1 MPTPSIQPVEQPELA
16 SGKLG
21 LSRRATM
28 ALALIALLGLITI
41 VLSLNSSNETAYLTG
56 GSPVLI
62 LALPV
67 FLTGLLS
74 FLSPCTLPI
83 LPAYFAVTFQSKR
96 SSIFLMSMAFFF
108 GLATTLTLLGGAIS
122 ALSGLLFA
130 VRDSLSLI
138 GGIVIIVF
146 GILGMAGKGFAG
158 IPINERPTTTLF
170 GSYLY
175 GATFALGWTA
185 CAGPLFGSFMTML
198 AASGSV
204 AALQGAVLAF
214 IYASGLGLP
223 LIIVATFFNRLGRG
237 SSFWRMIS
245 GKGFSITILG
255 REFYLHTVSLVGG
268 LLMIAIGLLLATGR
282 LEMMTQLASSSELGI
297 WFAEIE
303 TGLSQLFG
311 LQ

>member
-1 MPTPSIQPVEQPELA
+1 MPMPSIQPVGQPELA

-21 LSRRATM
+21 LSRRATA
-28 ALALIALLGLITI
+28 ALALIALLGLITV
-41 VLSLNSSNETAYLTG
+41 VLSLNSSSDTAHLTG

-83 LPAYFAVTFQSKR
+83 LPAYFAVTFQAKR
-96 SSIFLMSMAFFF
+96 SSIFLMSLAFFF

-130 VRDSLSLI
+130 VRDSLALI
-138 GGIVIIVF
+138 GGIVIITF
-146 GILGMAGKGFAG
+146 GVLGMFGKGFAG

-245 GKGFSITILG
+245 GKGFAITIFG

-268 LLMIAIGLLLATGR
+268 LLMIVIGLLLATGR
-282 LEMMTQLASSSELGI
+282 LEMMTQLASGSELGI

-303 TGLSQLFG
+303 TGLSRLFG